1 MPSQAPSSKRLEAI
15 ADRLHSSAIHL
26 LRRLRGEDEGSGLS
40 APRLSALSVIVFAGP
55 ITMGDLAAAE
65 QVRPATISRLVKDLE
80 TEGLVRRSADP
91 ADERIQRV
99 SATARGRRLLYEGRR
114 RRVARLASDLADLPP
129 TVLARLERTLEVL
142 ETLARGSRPGSLRG
156 RRG

>member
-1 MPSQAPSSKRLEAI
+1 MPGQAPPSKRLVAV
-15 ADRLHSSAIHL
+15 ADRLHSAAIHL

-40 APRLSALSVIVFAGP
+40 APRLSALSVIVYAGP
-55 ITMGDLAAAE
+55 ITMGELAAAE
-65 QVRPATISRLVKDLE
+65 QVRPATISRLVKDLDS
-80 TEGLVRRSADP
+80 EGLVRRSADP

-99 SATARGRRLLYEGRR
+99 HATAKGRRLLEEGRR
-114 RRVARLASDLADLPP
+114 RRVTRLASDLAELPP

-142 ETLARGSRPGSLRG
+142 ETLARGSRPGSSRG